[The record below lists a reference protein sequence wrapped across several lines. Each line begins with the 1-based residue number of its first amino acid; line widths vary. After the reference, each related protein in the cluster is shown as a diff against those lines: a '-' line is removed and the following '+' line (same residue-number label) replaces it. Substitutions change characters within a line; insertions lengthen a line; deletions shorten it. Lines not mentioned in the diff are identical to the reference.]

1 MIFQRTI
8 PRSDL
13 LCFALLWL
21 AALGLFGLDLG
32 GVPLRDWDEGTVAQ
46 VAREISQGG
55 TWTAWLHPQLWGAP
69 YLNKPPLLHS
79 LIAAAFQNFGVHT
92 WVARLPG
99 AVLTATSVPLLY
111 LLGREIFPTRTYAGL
126 GAGIYLTCLPVVR
139 HGRLAML
146 DGAVTSFFIALLW
159 LLLRSRRHP
168 VDALGVG
175 ICFALMCLTKGILG
189 ILLLAIALLFLLW
202 DTPKVLRSPYLWAGL
217 ALGSLPVIGW
227 YFLQW
232 QYYGQQ
238 FLDVTL
244 LNQNFERVW
253 NAVDNHQ
260 GPFWYYLLEL
270 LKYGWP
276 WLIFWPTGFW
286 LTWQSRHQTWG
297 KLLLVWTVG
306 YLLAISLMG
315 TKLPW
320 YIFPLYPAIALTVGV
335 ALTAAWHRYQHWNGR
350 SLALKQIPPV
360 WFWLLALF
368 SLVGMAGVVYVSPW
382 GGEPSIALALTFGT
396 VAITSGLA
404 ALFSSRQQ
412 TRFIPI
418 LVVGLYLALGSLMIS
433 DHWLW
438 ELGES
443 FPVLPIASLVNEQ
456 VPPEQPI
463 YMAYGYE
470 RPSLNFY
477 CDRRIIALP
486 AAELVAPWQT
496 VKPLYLLVQDPTPF
510 QTAAAQFTEHAQ
522 ADEWHLI
529 SNQAS

>member
-1 MIFQRTI
+1 M
-8 PRSDL
+8 
-13 LCFALLWL
+13 
-21 AALGLFGLDLG
+21 
-32 GVPLRDWDEGTVAQ
+32 
-46 VAREISQGG
+46 
-55 TWTAWLHPQLWGAP
+55 
-69 YLNKPPLLHS
+69 
-79 LIAAAFQNFGVHT
+79 
-92 WVARLPG
+92 
-99 AVLTATSVPLLY
+99 
-111 LLGREIFPTRTYAGL
+111 
-126 GAGIYLTCLPVVR
+126 
-139 HGRLAML
+139 
-146 DGAVTSFFIALLW
+146 
-159 LLLRSRRHP
+159 
-168 VDALGVG
+168 
-175 ICFALMCLTKGILG
+175 
-189 ILLLAIALLFLLW
+189 
-202 DTPKVLRSPYLWAGL
+202 

-276 WLIFWPTGFW
+276 WLIFWPTGLW

-368 SLVGMAGVVYVSPW
+368 SLVGMAGVVYASPW
-382 GGEPSIALALTFGT
+382 GGEPSMALALTFGT

-412 TRFIPI
+412 TRFIPT
-418 LVVGLYLALGSLMIS
+418 LVVGLYFALGSLMIS

-456 VPPEQPI
+456 VPPEQPV

-496 VKPLYLLVQDPTPF
+496 VRPLYLLVQDPTPF